1 METGSLHVPVMV
13 REVAQALR
21 AEQGGWFVDCTLG
34 LGGHTRAI
42 LESSHDARVLGVDRD
57 GAALDLAQQSLAP
70 FGDRFRGVRANFK
83 DIETWES
90 SLPEPPRGILV
101 DLGMSTFQLKSGRG
115 FSFADEMALDMRMDP
130 DAGISVKDFL
140 NGAPQEEIARVLKEC
155 GEEPFARRIAQTIVE
170 SRPVE
175 SAAALARIVEHAVP
189 NRFHGRLHP
198 ATRTFQALRI
208 HANGELE
215 GLGEFVR
222 EAVGLLSRSGRLAI
236 LAYHSLEDRIVKQT
250 FAALAKGCI
259 CPPRLPICA
268 CGRVPELALVPRKAG
283 RPSAE
288 ETARNHASRSAR
300 LRVGER
306 L

>member
-1 METGSLHVPVMV
+1 MMV

-42 LESSHDARVLGVDRD
+42 LESAPGARVLGIDRD
-57 GAALDLAQQSLAP
+57 GAALDLARQSLLP
-70 FGDRFRGVRANFK
+70 FGERFRAVRANFK
-83 DIETWES
+83 DIQAWQAH
-90 SLPEPPRGILV
+90 LPEPPRGILA
-101 DLGMSTFQLKSGRG
+101 DLGMSTYQLKSGRG
-115 FSFADEMALDMRMDP
+115 FSFSDESALDMRMDP
-130 DAGISVKDFL
+130 DSGTCAKDFL
-140 NGAPQEEIARVLKEC
+140 NEAPQEEISRVLKEY

-175 SAAALARIVEHAVP
+175 NAAALARIVEHAVP
-189 NRFHGRLHP
+189 NRFHGRVHP

-208 HANGELE
+208 HMNGELE

-222 EAVGLLSRSGRLAI
+222 EAVGLLCVGGRIAV

-250 FAALAKGCI
+250 FAALAKGCV
-259 CPPRLPICA
+259 CPPRLPFCA
-268 CGRVPELALVPRKAG
+268 CGRTPDLALVARKAG

-288 ETARNHASRSAR
+288 ETARNNASRSAR